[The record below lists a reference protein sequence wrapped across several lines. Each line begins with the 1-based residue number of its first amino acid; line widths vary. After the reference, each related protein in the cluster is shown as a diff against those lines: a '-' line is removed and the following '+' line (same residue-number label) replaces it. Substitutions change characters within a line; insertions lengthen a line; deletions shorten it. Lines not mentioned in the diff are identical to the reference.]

1 MKKYDSIT
9 IQSKLEDISGWRHI
23 DDTIERNFVFKD
35 FIEAITNMLRIAF
48 EAEAMNHHPEWTNVY
63 NKLKIRLRTHDA
75 DGITENDFM
84 LAKRINELIDDQ

>member
-1 MKKYDSIT
+1 MKKYDNRT
-9 IQSKLEDISGWRHI
+9 IQSKLEDLTGWRHI

-84 LAKRINELIDDQ
+84 LAKRINELIDDH